1 MGKAKQPAVTT
12 DGKEILVSA
21 NISRPTDME
30 KAVEYGCHGVGLYRT
45 EFLFMESA
53 QLPDEEKQVAA
64 YRSVAEQ
71 AGGNLCVIRT
81 LDIGG
86 DKHCDCLSLEE
97 EDNPFLGFRAIRIC
111 LQQKDMFKV
120 QLRCILRAGLYR
132 KLAILIPMV
141 TMLSE
146 ILETKQLIE
155 EVKEE
160 MRKENIPFAEDVP
173 VGIMVET
180 PASAVMAP

>member
-1 MGKAKQPAVTT
+1 
-12 DGKEILVSA
+12 
-21 NISRPTDME
+21 
-30 KAVEYGCHGVGLYRT
+30 
-45 EFLFMESA
+45 MESA

-120 QLRCILRAGLYR
+120 QLRSILRAGLYG
-132 KLAILIPMV
+132 KLAIMIPMAV
-141 TMLSE
+141 SYTHLIIENDE
-146 ILETKQLIE
+146 IKGAISTFEDVSRLVQISWEFE
-155 EVKEE
+155 EVKELKERYLQILEE
-160 MRKENIPFAEDVP
+160 MCIRDRKRCYQKDHPYVVFVLSGFDAGRIILYF
-173 VGIMVET
+173 I
-180 PASAVMAP
+180 

>member
-1 MGKAKQPAVTT
+1 
-12 DGKEILVSA
+12 
-21 NISRPTDME
+21 ME

-120 QLRCILRAGLYR
+120 QLRSILRAGLYG
-132 KLAILIPMV
+132 KLAIMIPMV

-180 PASAVMAP
+180 PASAVMAPLFAKQ